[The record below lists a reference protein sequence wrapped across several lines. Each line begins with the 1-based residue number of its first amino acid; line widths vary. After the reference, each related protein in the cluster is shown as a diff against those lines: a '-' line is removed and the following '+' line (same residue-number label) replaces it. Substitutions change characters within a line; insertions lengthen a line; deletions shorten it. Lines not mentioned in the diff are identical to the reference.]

1 MVVENS
7 AVGICQAET
16 PLQASILGGQGSSL
30 SGFVI
35 DERAVVQGF
44 KYYMCIRSQTVNS
57 LNQEVCWVFIFYY
70 LY

>member
-16 PLQASILGGQGSSL
+16 PLQASILGGHGSSL

-44 KYYMCIRSQTVNS
+44 KYYT
-57 LNQEVCWVFIFYY
+57 
-70 LY
+70 